1 MEESMFE
8 NIVKMGLVVTL
19 FLVLVGGAVY
29 ILVRPADARAGLASR
44 DRSGWSAGRYGESE
58 TPIRDTWGSR
68 VGRGGGQGRGDDGQG
83 GDRALAT
90 GGHGGGVQATTG
102 QRGQSVSGTGRG
114 QGTQA
119 NSLWSEATPPAWQTV
134 EGTVVESGSEL
145 LVDTADGEILVGLGQ
160 EFYREEEGFS
170 VEVGDTVS
178 VEGFYEDGEFK
189 AGTVENVTRD
199 AVIVL
204 RDATG
209 RPMWSGRGNRQ
220 NQS

>member
-1 MEESMFE
+1 
-8 NIVKMGLVVTL
+8 
-19 FLVLVGGAVY
+19 
-29 ILVRPADARAGLASR
+29 
-44 DRSGWSAGRYGESE
+44 
-58 TPIRDTWGSR
+58 
-68 VGRGGGQGRGDDGQG
+68 
-83 GDRALAT
+83 
-90 GGHGGGVQATTG
+90 
-102 QRGQSVSGTGRG
+102 
-114 QGTQA
+114 
-119 NSLWSEATPPAWQTV
+119 
-134 EGTVVESGSEL
+134 VVESGSEL